1 MLIQQL
7 DEVRLIEPDLLEPIS
22 TVNRYLN
29 IRDVKEQKRA
39 KRLIE
44 IVSAGRYHLL
54 MVGRPGSW
62 KSMLVTRLP
71 GILHKLRPN

>member
-7 DEVRLIEPDLLEPIS
+7 DEVCLIAPDLLEQIR
-22 TVNRYLN
+22 TVNGYLN
-29 IRDVKEQKRA
+29 IRDVKDQERA

-44 IVSAGRYHLL
+44 IVSAERHHLL
-54 MVGRPGSW
+54 MVGRPGSG

-71 GILHKLRPN
+71 GILHKL

>member
-22 TVNRYLN
+22 TVNRYHN

-44 IVSAGRYHLL
+44 IVPAGRHNML
-54 MVGRPGSW
+54 MVGRPRSG
-62 KSMLVTRLP
+62 KSVLVTGLT
-71 GILHKLRPN
+71 GILL